1 MYIEYMSEITFDNFF
16 ISKDELKK
24 KEKERK
30 NKLEFVPVKVI
41 DSEWLTYEELD
52 KRIKKMIPS
61 LDESKIKTFLIEPYF
76 MKENEVYLNYFER

>member
-1 MYIEYMSEITFDNFF
+1 MSEITFDNFF

-24 KEKERK
+24 KEKEKK

-41 DSEWLTYEELD
+41 DSEWLTYKELD

-76 MKENEVYLNYFER
+76 MKENEECISYYER

>member
-76 MKENEVYLNYFER
+76 MKENEVYLNYLER